1 MINIKN
7 IIEYIFFF
15 FIFFPFLIYFQSGTD
30 IAPYALVF
38 STIIFLFNKK
48 KSLPIE
54 LWILFFLF
62 LFFIISLSLNLNYLK
77 LKLLAGYFSVFI
89 IAASSYFVFR
99 LNGKAN
105 LKLINFF
112 FYIWFIV
119 GLIQTFVNKDF
130 MTSVINRQS
139 TDLSRGVTGL
149 AVEPTMY
156 ASVMLF
162 FLIINYINNFKPQIT
177 FVLTLFSIVFF
188 AKSLTGVFVLFIFII
203 LFFLLFRV
211 RAIFYLYILS
221 LLIVILIFIIH
232 EKNMFLD
239 SRLFHLTSE
248 FLSDPIMIFLNDESA
263 NHRMADIVGSFLA
276 SKNYYFFINFFDNYS
291 EQMLTFYNDHSFYI
305 HPYTF
310 NAMSDRAMTGTGQ
323 AFFDIGIY
331 SILYYFIIYKLSFK
345 CFKSKK
351 KAFYLSFCLFILM
364 TTAIPYSTPMFGF
377 IFGLL
382 AFKARTE
389 SSKKLK

>member
-1 MINIKN
+1 
-7 IIEYIFFF
+7 
-15 FIFFPFLIYFQSGTD
+15 
-30 IAPYALVF
+30 
-38 STIIFLFNKK
+38 
-48 KSLPIE
+48 
-54 LWILFFLF
+54 
-62 LFFIISLSLNLNYLK
+62 
-77 LKLLAGYFSVFI
+77 
-89 IAASSYFVFR
+89 
-99 LNGKAN
+99 
-105 LKLINFF
+105 
-112 FYIWFIV
+112 
-119 GLIQTFVNKDF
+119 
-130 MTSVINRQS
+130 
-139 TDLSRGVTGL
+139 
-149 AVEPTMY
+149 
-156 ASVMLF
+156 
-162 FLIINYINNFKPQIT
+162 
-177 FVLTLFSIVFF
+177 
-188 AKSLTGVFVLFIFII
+188 
-203 LFFLLFRV
+203 
-211 RAIFYLYILS
+211 
-221 LLIVILIFIIH
+221 
-232 EKNMFLD
+232 MFLD

-263 NHRMADIVGSFLA
+263 NHRMTDIVGSFLA

-291 EQMLTFYNDHSFYI
+291 EQMLKFYNDHSFYI